1 MRVHFAFV
9 RQLETWKLK
18 WDRSGSG
25 NGNGNNRRYGEPVC
39 VPLVD
44 QFVHSMASFGAHVH
58 TALK

>member
-1 MRVHFAFV
+1 MVMGM
-9 RQLETWKLK
+9 EITE
-18 WDRSGSG
+18 
-25 NGNGNNRRYGEPVC
+25 RYGEPVC